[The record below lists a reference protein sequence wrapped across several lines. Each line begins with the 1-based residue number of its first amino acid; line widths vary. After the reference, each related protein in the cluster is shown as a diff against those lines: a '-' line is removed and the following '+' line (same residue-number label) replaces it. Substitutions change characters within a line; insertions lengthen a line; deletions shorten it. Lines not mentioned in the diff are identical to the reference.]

1 MEFGQVKNIAT
12 AFPTV
17 RWGDKA
23 KKSWKASKTFAR
35 RQPLGAASALF
46 LIAMTLAAAF
56 PALLTSGGP
65 YAIHPLESFQSPS
78 AHNLAGTDQI
88 GRDVFT
94 RLIYG
99 ARISL
104 QVGIMTVGIGLTTAS
119 LLGILSGFVG
129 GTFDTIVQRVSDA
142 LQTIPGIVLA
152 MALVSL
158 LQPSL
163 TNVMFAISFV
173 IIPFNQR
180 VVRSAVLSIK
190 ENPYIEAAKVI
201 GGGRMRIMLVHILPN
216 VVAPIIVLAS
226 ILFGFAI
233 LTEASLSFL
242 GLGTPPP
249 TPSWGM
255 MLSEGRQFTENAW
268 WLSIFPGLAITLA
281 VLAFN
286 LFGDALRDVLDPRLR
301 GSR

>member
-1 MEFGQVKNIAT
+1 MALQSTTRGRAALRTTTWGQRLRRSWT
-12 AFPTV
+12 GGMSFV
-17 RWGDKA
+17 R
-23 KKSWKASKTFAR
+23 R
-35 RQPLGAASALF
+35 RPLGAISAFF
-46 LIAMTLAAAF
+46 LLVMTFAAVFAEVIA
-56 PALLTSGGP
+56 PYGP
-65 YAIHPLESFQSPS
+65 YQINPIDSFVGPS
-78 AHNLAGTDQI
+78 RSHLFGTDQI
-88 GRDVFT
+88 GRDVFS
-94 RLIYG
+94 RVVFG
-99 ARISL
+99 SRISL
-104 QVGIMTVGIGLTTAS
+104 QVGIMAVGIGLTTAS
-119 LLGILSGFVG
+119 FVGILSGYIG
-129 GTFDTIVQRVSDA
+129 GRFDTVMQRISDA

-152 MALVSL
+152 MALVSI

-190 ENPYIEAAKVI
+190 ENTYIEAARAI
-201 GGGRMRIMLVHILPN
+201 GASRTRIMFAHVLPN

-233 LTEASLSFL
+233 LTEAGLSFL

-255 MLSEGRQFTENAW
+255 MLSGEGRQFMESAP
-268 WLSIFPGLAITLA
+268 WLSIFPGVAITLA

-286 LFGDALRDVLDPRLR
+286 LFGDALRDALDPRLR
-301 GSR
+301 GT